1 MGSDESLA
9 DDPAR
14 SLGRVQEILIE
25 FFEEERREP
34 CLPHRSPQEV
44 TAALDLS
51 IPDRGKTDE
60 ELFALAREIV
70 LSTPRTA
77 TRTFFNLLFAGR
89 VAPALAGEMLAAALN
104 NSVHTYK
111 AAGLQVLIEQVVID
125 ELCRQTGFA
134 SGEGILTPGGSLSNL
149 VAMAVARNEALTDVR
164 DDGLWTNRLTAY
176 TSDQGHY
183 SIVKN
188 AGILGIGRNLVR
200 RVTCDP
206 VGRVRPDQLELR
218 IEQDLEKGLQPFF
231 VNATA
236 GTTVL
241 GAFDSIPPL
250 VDLCRRCGL
259 WLHVDAAFG
268 GSALLSSR
276 YRKLL
281 TGCEEADSLTW
292 DLHKMMGVPVSASAI
307 LLRRTGLLSKHFSET
322 AGYLFQSEEDSFN
335 PGLRSIQCGRRNDA
349 LKCWMALQSLG
360 RTGYARRVERQF
372 ELARRAAESVR
383 RHSELELILEPESIN
398 VCFRMHGRSARLICE
413 ELDRRGIAKI
423 GWGSFRNLEFIRLVC
438 VNPEVSESDLESLL
452 ATIVEIGSELPPE

>member
-1 MGSDESLA
+1 MGSNKGLA
-9 DDPAR
+9 DDPSRSVERAR
-14 SLGRVQEILIE
+14 QILIE

-34 CLPHRSPQEV
+34 CLPRRSPEELV
-44 TAALDLS
+44 AAIDLL

-60 ELFALAREIV
+60 ELFALARQVV
-70 LSTPRTA
+70 LNSPRTA
-77 TRTFFNLLFAGR
+77 SRAFFNLLFSGR
-89 VAPALAGEMLAAALN
+89 VAAALAGDILAAALN
-104 NSVHTYK
+104 NTIHTFK
-111 AAGLQVLIEQVVID
+111 GAGLQVLIEQVVVD
-125 ELCRQTGFA
+125 ELCRQAGFP

-149 VAMAVARNEALTDVR
+149 VAMAVARNEALADVR
-164 DDGLWTNRLTAY
+164 DDGHWTNRLTAY

-200 RVTCDP
+200 HVTSDQM
-206 VGRVRPDQLELR
+206 GRIRPDQLEELIR
-218 IEQDLEKGLQPFF
+218 QDLKTGLQPFF

-241 GAFDSIPPL
+241 GAYDSIPPL
-250 VDLCRRCGL
+250 HDLCRHYGI

-276 YRKLL
+276 HRELL
-281 TGCEEADSLTW
+281 TGCEQADSLTW

-307 LLRRTGLLSKHFSET
+307 LMRKKGLLAENFAEP
-322 AGYLFQSEEDSFN
+322 AGYLFQSEDDAFN

-360 RTGYARRVERQF
+360 RDGYERRVDKQF
-372 ELARRAAESVR
+372 ELARQAADAVTR
-383 RHSELELILEPESIN
+383 RPELELILEPQSIN
-398 VCFRMHGRSARLICE
+398 VCFRMRGRPARHICE

-423 GWGSFRNLEFIRLVC
+423 GWGSFRGREFIRLVC
-438 VNPEVSESDLESLL
+438 VNPDVSESDLESLL
-452 ATIVEIGSELPPE
+452 EAIVKLGGALPG